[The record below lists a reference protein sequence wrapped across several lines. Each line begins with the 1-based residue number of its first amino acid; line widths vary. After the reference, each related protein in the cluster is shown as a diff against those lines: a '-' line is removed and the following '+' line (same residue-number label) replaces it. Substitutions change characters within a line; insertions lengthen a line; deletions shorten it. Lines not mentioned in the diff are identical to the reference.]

1 MKRKIVGFILIMLFC
16 WLSENSFAQD
26 TIYIDPANSSDPSM
40 DGSIEHPFDNW
51 GSLDKEDNTV
61 YLIQRGSVIEESGK
75 FEINNLNNITV
86 GAYGSGNKP
95 RITTSSVLVQSCES
109 LVIRD
114 IEIYSD
120 GGVCLEFNH
129 HNPSK
134 DVLIENCVIHSP
146 PTWEE
151 NAYNYGISAG
161 VNGLKIYDTEVYNIY
176 RDGLYFDHANN
187 IDIKGCYIHDV
198 NQHFLDAPEDAGG
211 DGIQFVGCDS
221 ILLRETVIDRSGTGK
236 KFCVIV
242 QNADDTEN
250 ITNVVFEDNHFIGP
264 DITEYGGA
272 GLFTGVEGI
281 TIRRNIIEGSPSGVY
296 THAHEILINNN
307 LFLNNG
313 TGISVASN
321 WAEIYHNVFY
331 GNGLAVHSSNRPSI
345 LKNNI
350 VYLTDSADEGFNDV
364 DCEVSHNLQN
374 ISSVTSP
381 WFDANI
387 IADPLFVDADN
398 FDFHLQENS
407 SCIDAGTE
415 VGIIYDYD
423 LQTIPCNGIPDIGA
437 FEYQGNCDPSDN
449 RRPVADAGDDQIVNS
464 EDFVELDGSNSYDPD
479 EDSLYFSWVSP
490 EEIELSD
497 NTAVMPTFYAP
508 EVSEDTDFMFTL
520 TLNDGEL
527 SSKKDTA
534 IITVLQQS
542 TGVNTFEED
551 FYNFKVYPNPTADH
565 LVLYPNKS
573 FDVKG
578 IIIKIYSL
586 DGKLLKTQHHSGYIA
601 EGGAVNL
608 NITGLTASVYIIT
621 VEDNGKLLYQS
632 KFIKD

>member
-1 MKRKIVGFILIMLFC
+1 MFSWVF
-16 WLSENSFAQD
+16 ENSFAQD
-26 TIYIDPANSSDPSM
+26 TIYIDPANSGDSSM
-40 DGSIEHPFDNW
+40 DGTIEHPFDNW

-86 GAYGSGNKP
+86 GAYGSGDRP
-95 RITTSSVLVQSCES
+95 RISTSSVLVQSCES

-114 IEIYSD
+114 IEIYAD

-129 HNPSK
+129 HNQSK

-151 NAYNYGISAG
+151 GAYNYGISAG

-272 GLFTGVEGI
+272 GLFIGVRGI
-281 TIRRNIIEGSPSGVY
+281 TVRRNIIEGSPSGVY

-307 LFLNNG
+307 LFLNNN

-374 ISSVTSP
+374 ISSSTSP
-381 WFDANI
+381 WFDAGT
-387 IADPLFVDADN
+387 IADPLFVDVDN
-398 FDFHLQENS
+398 LDFHLQENS
-407 SCIDAGTE
+407 PCIDAGTD

-423 LQTIPCNGIPDIGA
+423 QQTIPCNGIPDIGA

-449 RRPVADAGDDQIVNS
+449 RRPIADAGENQTVGS
-464 EDFVELDGSNSYDPD
+464 GDFVELDGSNSYDPD
-479 EDSLYFSWVSP
+479 EDSLYFSWTSP

-497 NTAVMPTFYAP
+497 NTAISPTFYAP
-508 EVSEDTDFMFTL
+508 DVEEDTDYKFSL
-520 TLNDGEL
+520 TVNDGEL
-527 SSKKDTA
+527 DSKKDTA
-534 IITVLQQS
+534 IITVLKGTTS
-542 TGVNTFEED
+542 LEFMSDERSA
-551 FYNFKVYPNPTADH
+551 FSIYPNP
-565 LVLYPNKS
+565 VRNKLIMS
-573 FDVKG
+573 ANETNEGKN
-578 IIIKIYSL
+578 IIIKIYSV
-586 DGKLLKTQHHSGYIA
+586 DGKLMKIKQHSGYLSKGTLL
-601 EGGAVNL
+601 EL
-608 NITGLTASVYIIT
+608 DITDLPGMVYVII
-621 VEDNGKLLYQS
+621 VRADSEIIYQS
-632 KFIKD
+632 KFIKE